1 MLRTGEAVWHG
12 MGMEYAEKAGRAAG
26 DATDLTSWL
35 RTGGRGHIFT
45 LESCFLA
52 EVKSSPEFFMEM

>member
-1 MLRTGEAVWHG
+1 MWHG